1 MCRPLERVT
10 TKSKYCKADL
20 AFYLRGLNNPQR
32 GLISRYPLVL
42 CKTCLLVLNSTLTD
56 N

>member
-20 AFYLRGLNNPQR
+20 AFYLRGLNKH
-32 GLISRYPLVL
+32 PL
-42 CKTCLLVLNSTLTD
+42 LLYFRRETPHFPPTLKED
-56 N
+56 